1 MKCIV
6 HVRAAPRTAKLIKLG
21 HKSWSKI
28 KESGKLWCNVDVDCP
43 ESELARQRLEDWEC
57 EEFPTDGGYH
67 QLCYNAFCNTTNI
80 QRKIAHH
87 GSRSADDASAREVPI
102 PVSQPTRD
110 RPKRTG
116 VISHVLPKDRC
127 LICHKPQRFFKSH
140 GKSQRSRMMMAE
152 TEDGGKYLEESCQTF
167 IDVQVFKDYG

>member
-1 MKCIV
+1 M
-6 HVRAAPRTAKLIKLG
+6 
-21 HKSWSKI
+21 
-28 KESGKLWCNVDVDCP
+28 DVDCL
-43 ESELARQRLEDWEC
+43 ESELARQRSEDWEC

-67 QLCYNAFCNTTNI
+67 QLCCNAFCNTTNI

-127 LICHKPQRFFKSH
+127 LFNLPQTSTIFQVSW
-140 GKSQRSRMMMAE
+140 QVATRSDD
-152 TEDGGKYLEESCQTF
+152 DG
-167 IDVQVFKDYG
+167 